1 MHFGKDIK
9 LLALIMLFVGML
21 MCIPLAVSIHF
32 DEDNAARAFTITI
45 AIIATASAAT
55 LLATRKENLKGLL
68 PRDGY
73 LFVTLTWIIAT
84 ALGAIPLVLS
94 GDFESYSTAYFE
106 IMSGFTTTGATVLT
120 DIESCSKGILFW
132 RSMTNWLGGMG
143 IVVLFVALLPAIGAG
158 TQIGAGSFLLLGA
171 ESVGP
176 VKGKLTPRTRGTA
189 GILWLIYVGFSA
201 AQTILLLVGGI
212 SLYDAVTITF
222 STISAAG
229 FSVRNASIG
238 AYDSAYVDAV
248 VTIFMLAGGIN
259 FSLYYKVF
267 TGKVR
272 QTLKDGELRWYLAIW
287 FSCAALGAVQLT
299 ARHVYPTLLQA
310 FRYTAF
316 NVASIL
322 TTTGFSTTDYL
333 LWPTFSVMLIVLT
346 MFVGG
351 CAGSTGGGIK
361 VIRVSTVCKMGTNMI
376 KQRIHPSAVYKV
388 KNGDEIMHSETLTSI
403 VSFCAVYII
412 TWILGSVIIAL
423 TGTDI
428 ETCLSSTL
436 LTLGNIGIGFGKT
449 GPTGSFAIFPAW
461 AKWVFSFL
469 MLAGRLELFTV
480 YALFSRAFWKR

>member
-1 MHFGKDIK
+1 MHFGKDVK

-32 DEDNAARAFTITI
+32 GEDNAARAFTATI
-45 AIIATASAAT
+45 AIIAVASAAA
-55 LLATRKENLKGLL
+55 LLATRRENLKGLL

-84 ALGAIPLVLS
+84 AFGAIPLVLS

-106 IMSGFTTTGATVLT
+106 IMSGFTTTGATALT

-176 VKGKLTPRTRGTA
+176 VKGKLTPKTRGTA

-201 AQTILLLVGGI
+201 VQTILLLVGGI

>member
-1 MHFGKDIK
+1 MHFGKDVK

-32 DEDNAARAFTITI
+32 DEDNAARAFTTTI
-45 AIIATASAAT
+45 AIIVVASAAA

-84 ALGAIPLVLS
+84 AFGAIPLVLS

-106 IMSGFTTTGATVLT
+106 IMSGFTTTGATALT

-176 VKGKLTPRTRGTA
+176 VKGKLTPKTRGTA

-201 AQTILLLVGGI
+201 VQTILLLVGGI

-376 KQRIHPSAVYKV
+376 KQRIHPSAIYKV

>member
-84 ALGAIPLVLS
+84 AFGAIPLVLS

-449 GPTGSFAIFPAW
+449 GPTGNFAIFPAW

>member
-1 MHFGKDIK
+1 MHFGKDAK

-21 MCIPLAVSIHF
+21 MLIPLGVSVHF
-32 DEDNAARAFTITI
+32 DERQAIKAFLTTI
-45 AIIATASAAT
+45 ALITVISGST
-55 LLATRKENLKGLL
+55 LAITRKENMRGLM

-84 ALGAIPLVLS
+84 AFGAIPLVLS
-94 GDFESYSTAYFE
+94 GDFTSYSSAYFE
-106 IMSGFTTTGATVLT
+106 IMSGFTTTGATSLT
-120 DIESCSKGILFW
+120 NIEACNKGILFW

-176 VKGKLTPRTRGTA
+176 VKGKLTPKTRSTA
-189 GILWLIYVGFSA
+189 GVLWLIYVGISA
-201 AQTILLLVGGI
+201 MQTMLLLAGGLG
-212 SLYDAVTITF
+212 LYDAVTITF

-229 FSVRNASIG
+229 FSVKNASIG

-248 VTIFMLAGGIN
+248 VTAFMLAGGIN
-259 FSLYYKVF
+259 FSLYYKAF
-267 TGKVR
+267 TGKIR
-272 QTLKDGELRWYLAIW
+272 QVFKDGELRWYLAIW

-299 ARHVYPTLLQA
+299 AKHVYPTLLKS

-361 VIRVSTVCKMGTNMI
+361 VIRVSTVCKMGTTLI
-376 KQRIHPSAVYKV
+376 RHRIHPNAVYKI
-388 KNGDEIMHSETLTSI
+388 KNSNEIMHSETLTSI

-449 GPTGSFAIFPAW
+449 GPTGNFAFFPEW
-461 AKWVFSFL
+461 AKFVFSFL

-480 YALFSRAFWKR
+480 YVLFSRAFWKR

>member
-1 MHFGKDIK
+1 MHFGKDVK

-32 DEDNAARAFTITI
+32 DEGNAARAFTATI
-45 AIIATASAAT
+45 AIIAVASATA

-84 ALGAIPLVLS
+84 AFGAIPLVLS

-106 IMSGFTTTGATVLT
+106 IMSGFTTTGATALT

-176 VKGKLTPRTRGTA
+176 VKGKLTPKTRGTA

-201 AQTILLLVGGI
+201 VQTILLLVGGI

>member
-1 MHFGKDIK
+1 MHFGKDAK
-9 LLALIMLFVGML
+9 LLALIMLFIGML
-21 MCIPLAVSIHF
+21 MLIPLAVSIHF
-32 DEDNAARAFTITI
+32 DETQTTRAFLITEA
-45 AIIATASAAT
+45 AIVSVSGAT
-55 LLATRKENLKGLL
+55 LLFTRKEDMKGLM

-73 LFVTLTWIIAT
+73 FFVTLTWVIAT
-84 ALGAIPLVLS
+84 AFGAIPLVLS
-94 GDFESYSTAYFE
+94 GDFTSYSSAYFE
-106 IMSGFTTTGATVLT
+106 IMSGFTTTGATTLT
-120 DIESCSKGILFW
+120 NIEGCSKGILFW

-176 VKGKLTPRTRGTA
+176 VKGKLTPKTRSTA
-189 GILWLIYVGFSA
+189 GVLWIIYVGISA
-201 AQTILLLVGGI
+201 VQTLLLLAGGLG
-212 SLYDAVTITF
+212 LYDAVTITF

-229 FSVRNASIG
+229 FSVKNASIG

-248 VTIFMLAGGIN
+248 VTVFMLAGGIN

-267 TGKVR
+267 TGKIR
-272 QTLKDGELRWYLAIW
+272 QVLKDGELRWYLAIW
-287 FSCAALGAVQLT
+287 FSCAALGAIQLT
-299 ARHVYPTLLQA
+299 ARHVYPTLLKS
-310 FRYTAF
+310 FRYTSF

-333 LWPTFSVMLIVLT
+333 LWPTFAVMLIVLT

-361 VIRVSTVCKMGTNMI
+361 VIRVASVCKMGTNMI
-376 KQRIHPSAVYKV
+376 KRRIHPSAVYKV
-388 KNGDEIMHSETLTSI
+388 KNGDEIMHSDTLTSI

-412 TWILGSVIIAL
+412 TWLLGSVIIAL

-428 ETCLSSTL
+428 EIWLSSTL
-436 LTLGNIGIGFGKT
+436 LTLGNSGIGFGKT
-449 GPTGSFAIFPAW
+449 GPTGSFAIFPSW

-480 YALFSRAFWKR
+480 YVLFSRAFWKR

>member
-1 MHFGKDIK
+1 MHFGKDVK

-32 DEDNAARAFTITI
+32 DEGNAARAFTITI
-45 AIIATASAAT
+45 AIIAVASAAA

-84 ALGAIPLVLS
+84 AFGAIPLVLS

-106 IMSGFTTTGATVLT
+106 IMSGFTTTGATALT

-176 VKGKLTPRTRGTA
+176 VKGKLTPKTRGTA

-201 AQTILLLVGGI
+201 VQTILLLVGGI

-238 AYDSAYVDAV
+238 AYNSAYVDAV

-376 KQRIHPSAVYKV
+376 KQRIHPSAIYKV

>member
-1 MHFGKDIK
+1 MHFGKDVK

-32 DEDNAARAFTITI
+32 DEDNAARAFTTTI
-45 AIIATASAAT
+45 AIIVVASAAA

-84 ALGAIPLVLS
+84 AFGAIPLVLS

-106 IMSGFTTTGATVLT
+106 IMSGFTTTGATALT

-176 VKGKLTPRTRGTA
+176 VKGKLTPKTRGTA

-201 AQTILLLVGGI
+201 VQTILLLVGGI

-299 ARHVYPTLLQA
+299 ARHVYPSLLQA